1 MLILSAFDCT
11 RRSGGKCHSF
21 LGGLRAIRYTPR
33 PNTLAM
39 PLRGAAP
46 IPAARVLHCLK
57 VNLTFVHVPMI
68 PNLLKF
74 TPCSLIGTSKYKIT
88 VKLQGQAF
96 ACPCTTIFLSL
107 NP

>member
-11 RRSGGKCHSF
+11 RRGGGKCHSF
-21 LGGLRAIRYTPR
+21 WGGLRAIRYTPR

-74 TPCSLIGTSKYKIT
+74 TPCSLIGTPKYKIT

-96 ACPCTTIFLSL
+96 ASPCTTIFLSL